1 MIKYICSP
9 LYKLIPS
16 EEVHDLNAEEIQKI
30 KKGEAFLWYNIETS
44 RKLSVNPTIHA
55 FLKCFEQ
62 LITLEE
68 AFEQFAVGVDAPIE
82 EVTPIAKQFFAEM
95 LRRDVLVSESVA
107 SILKQDFDESGSL
120 AVLETGFQLG
130 LYRVEERLSSQVP
143 IEVYTGTD
151 IRNDEPVILKV
162 LRAPEAI
169 YPTVLKAWRK
179 DFAYEFDILK
189 VLEGHPNIVRVLDK
203 GQVGVLT
210 YAAIEKVIGESLV
223 SRLEV
228 ATPSLSERM
237 EWLTAIL
244 DAFAWMHLR
253 RIVHGDVHGGNILIT
268 EQGNIKVI
276 DFDLALHLDDK
287 SPEKRQTGG
296 VHEFIAPEKLDT
308 RTFGKVKSTPDCRS
322 EVYQLGV
329 LAYFIFYEKCPFT
342 GLTWKELA
350 KRIEED
356 APVFSS
362 QMASGEN
369 MPTELV
375 DWLRTALEKDPNARY
390 ESARLMYFEWRDA
403 LEMKVV
409 V

>member
-1 MIKYICSP
+1 MTKYITSP
-9 LYKLIPS
+9 LYKLIPPD
-16 EEVHDLNAEEIQKI
+16 EVHDLNAEEIRKI

-44 RKLSVNPTIHA
+44 RKLSVNPTIHT
-55 FLKCFEQ
+55 FLKCFER
-62 LITLEE
+62 LVTPEE
-68 AFEQFAVGVDAPIE
+68 AFEVFAETIDTPIE
-82 EVTPIAKQFFAEM
+82 EVTPIAKQFFADM
-95 LRRDVLVSESVA
+95 LRREVLVSEAVA
-107 SILKQDFDESGSL
+107 TVLKQDFDETGAL
-120 AVLETGFQLG
+120 MALETGFQLG
-130 LYRVEERLSSQVP
+130 MYRVGERLASQVP
-143 IEVYTGTD
+143 TEVYTGTD
-151 IRNDEPVILKV
+151 VRNEESVILKV
-162 LRAPEAI
+162 LRAPDDI

-179 DFAYEFDILK
+179 DFASEFDILK
-189 VLEGHPNIVRVLDK
+189 GLEGHPNIVHVLEK

-296 VHEFIAPEKLDT
+296 VHEFIAPEKLDI
-308 RTFGKVKSTPDCRS
+308 RAFGKVKSTPDCRS

-329 LAYFIFYEKCPFT
+329 LAYFLFYEKMPFI
-342 GLTWKELA
+342 GLTWKALA
-350 KRIEED
+350 KSIEED
-356 APVFSS
+356 TPIFPN

-403 LEMKVV
+403 LEMKVSV
-409 V
+409 